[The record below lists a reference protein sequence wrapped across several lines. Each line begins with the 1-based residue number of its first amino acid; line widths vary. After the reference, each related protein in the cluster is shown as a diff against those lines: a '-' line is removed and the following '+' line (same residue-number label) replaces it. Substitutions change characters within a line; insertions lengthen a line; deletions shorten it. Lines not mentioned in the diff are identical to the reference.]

1 MSLTTAHTQRFNLSV
16 TKDGIITRRT
26 YAFPLDEVA
35 VKHIFK
41 TAAARTATDFEQRL
55 LNSIRGIKLL
65 KLTTHRADAPHILHG
80 SLREYHA
87 NGLLL
92 RREEYINGFRHGL
105 CETYAKTGQLLTSTQ
120 YKFGQRNG
128 LHTEYTKNGR
138 FLFKATYKQG
148 RYHGPFEVRHENGV
162 SKAKGAYEY
171 DQLHGPYEC
180 RDENNN
186 ILEKGIYDNGQK
198 MDLWHYPQSEESTYV
213 WYNDGEEISLGTKRE
228 DVLKQ
233 ALSTTQKLLP
243 DHIQLDF
250 L

>member
-1 MSLTTAHTQRFNLSV
+1 MSLAKIHSQRFNLSV

-26 YAFPLDEVA
+26 YAFPLDETA
-35 VKHIFK
+35 IKHVFK
-41 TAAARTATDFEQRL
+41 SAAAKNANEFEKRL

-65 KLTTHRADAPHILHG
+65 RMTTHRADASHKLHG
-80 SLREYHA
+80 PLREYYP
-87 NGLLL
+87 NGLLS

-128 LHTEYTKNGR
+128 LHTEYTENGR

-148 RYHGPFEVRHENGV
+148 RYHGLFEVRHENGV
-162 SKAKGAYEY
+162 LKAKGAYEY

-186 ILEKGIYDNGQK
+186 NLEIGTYDNGQK
-198 MDLWHYPQSEESTYV
+198 TDLWHYPQDEESIYV
-213 WYNDGEEISLGTKRE
+213 WYNNGEEIASSSKYE
-228 DVLKQ
+228 DVLKE